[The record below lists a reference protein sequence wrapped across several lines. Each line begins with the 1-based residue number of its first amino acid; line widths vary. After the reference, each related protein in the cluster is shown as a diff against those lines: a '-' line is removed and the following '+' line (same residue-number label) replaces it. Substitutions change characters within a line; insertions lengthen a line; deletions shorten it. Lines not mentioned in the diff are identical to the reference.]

1 MLDPKDLFTKA
12 MEAAEDYADKEHA
25 AGVLEDALD
34 ALKGLLV
41 AEYKSKGEPIT
52 TIKDIIKNDP
62 RYKESVSAWRDA
74 VKAFRIA
81 KLKYDQVCRFQ
92 DNVRTNEATARRLA
106 T

>member
-1 MLDPKDLFTKA
+1 MLDPNELFTKA

-34 ALKGLLV
+34 ALKGSLV
-41 AEYKSKGEPIT
+41 AKYKARGEAVTI
-52 TIKDIIKNDP
+52 IKDLVKNDP
-62 RYKESVSAWRDA
+62 EYKQLAIEWRDA
-74 VKAFRIA
+74 VRAFRIA